1 MTVYS
6 KFLKLEI
13 DLDELARLVAR
24 AVGRTYRLRPL
35 DVRCTYPVFRGEA
48 ADAAPVFVKVG
59 SPDEWRRTQAL
70 LREIGACDLFARM
83 LTAERIDYCGFA
95 VFVSAWKGVR
105 TVPAEDMNAAQVR
118 SFVDGCVRLSV
129 ALQGVSSFTPLAN
142 SPLAPE
148 RLFGVLE
155 SYAARHPLAAKGLL
169 PLLSIPAAERTFG
182 QGGGRLCV
190 VHGDFHAKNYGFDG
204 DRFAGVFDFDKLT
217 EGPACGDL
225 ASALAERFS
234 LLSLPSASRAR
245 LEAVTREVLAL
256 SPWPRADLVAAVN
269 VCRLRFAA
277 RRIEK
282 HPDSLWVVFD
292 ILRRDRRLA
301 RLLKLV
307 QEIRG

>member
-1 MTVYS
+1 MTTYS

-24 AVGRTYRLRPL
+24 AVGRTYRLRTL

-59 SPDEWRRTQAL
+59 SPDEWRRTQVL
-70 LREIGACDLFARM
+70 LREIGACDLFARP
-83 LTAERIDYCGFA
+83 LTAERLDYRGFA
-95 VFVSAWKGVR
+95 VSVSAWKDVR
-105 TVPAEDMNAAQVR
+105 TVPVEDMNAAQTR
-118 SFVDGCVRLSV
+118 SFVDGCVRLSA
-129 ALQGVSSFTPLAN
+129 ALKGVTSFTPLAG

-155 SYAARHPLAAKGLL
+155 GYAARHPLAAKVLS
-169 PLLSIPAAERTFG
+169 PLLSIPAAERPFG
-182 QGGGRLCV
+182 QGGGLCV

-307 QEIRG
+307 QEVKG

>member
-1 MTVYS
+1 MTTYS

-13 DLDELARLVAR
+13 ELDELARLVAR

-35 DVRCTYPVFRGEA
+35 DVRCTFPVFRGEA
-48 ADAAPVFVKVG
+48 AGAEPVFVKVG
-59 SPDEWRRTQAL
+59 SPDEWRRTQAF
-70 LREIGACDLFARM
+70 LREVGTCDLFARM
-83 LTAERIDYCGFA
+83 LTAERLDYRGFA
-95 VFVSAWKGVR
+95 VFVSEWR
-105 TVPAEDMNAAQVR
+105 DLRPVPAEDMNAAQAR
-118 SFVDGCVRLSV
+118 SFVDGCVRLSAV
-129 ALQGVSSFTPLAN
+129 LQGVTSFTPLAG

-155 SYAARHPLAAKGLL
+155 DYAARHPTAAKGLAS
-169 PLLSIPAAERTFG
+169 LLSIPAAERTFP
-182 QGGGRLCV
+182 RLYV

-217 EGPACGDL
+217 EGAACGDF
-225 ASALAERFS
+225 ANALAERFS

-256 SPWPRADLVAAVN
+256 SPWRCADLVAAVN

-292 ILRRDRRLA
+292 ILRRDRRIA

-307 QEIRG
+307 QEVKG